1 MTRSTIEAVIEDK
14 HELTASLEAAK
25 QEFTASL
32 EAAKQVVEK
41 NYENLI
47 NKPYI
52 NDVELRGNK
61 TFEDLGDHILTN
73 TEILNLYKKVKG
85 M

>member
-1 MTRSTIEAVIEDK
+1 MTRSAIEAVIEDK
-14 HELTASLEAAK
+14 HVLTAN
-25 QEFTASL
+25 L
-32 EAAKQVVEK
+32 EAAKQVIEK

-47 NKPYI
+47 NKPSI
-52 NDVELRGNK
+52 NDVELKGNK

>member
-14 HELTASLEAAK
+14 HELTASLEASK

-52 NDVELRGNK
+52 NDVE
-61 TFEDLGDHILTN
+61 
-73 TEILNLYKKVKG
+73 
-85 M
+85 

>member
-1 MTRSTIEAVIEDK
+1 MTRYTIEAVIEDK
-14 HELTASLEAAK
+14 HVLTAN
-25 QEFTASL
+25 L
-32 EAAKQVVEK
+32 EAAKQVIEK

-52 NDVELRGNK
+52 NDVELKGNK

-85 M
+85 L

>member
-1 MTRSTIEAVIEDK
+1 MTRSIIEAVIEDK
-14 HELTASLEAAK
+14 HVLTAD
-25 QEFTASL
+25 L
-32 EAAKQVVEK
+32 EAAKQVIEK
-41 NYENLI
+41 NYDNLI

-52 NDVELRGNK
+52 NDVELKGNK

>member
-14 HELTASLEAAK
+14 HELTASLDDAK

-52 NDVELRGNK
+52 NDVE
-61 TFEDLGDHILTN
+61 
-73 TEILNLYKKVKG
+73 
-85 M
+85 

>member
-1 MTRSTIEAVIEDK
+1 MTRSIIEAVIEDK
-14 HELTASLEAAK
+14 HVLTANI
-25 QEFTASL
+25 

-61 TFEDLGDHILTN
+61 TFEELGDHILTN
-73 TEILNLYKKVKG
+73 SEILNLYKKVKG

>member
-1 MTRSTIEAVIEDK
+1 MTRSAIEAVIEDK
-14 HELTASLEAAK
+14 HVLTAN
-25 QEFTASL
+25 L
-32 EAAKQVVEK
+32 EAAKQVIEK

-47 NKPYI
+47 NKPSI
-52 NDVELRGNK
+52 NDVELMGNK

>member
-14 HELTASLEAAK
+14 HVLTAN
-25 QEFTASL
+25 L
-32 EAAKQVVEK
+32 EAAKQVIEK

-73 TEILNLYKKVKG
+73 SEILNLYKTVKG
-85 M
+85 L

>member
-1 MTRSTIEAVIEDK
+1 MSSTIEAVIDSSYDLNAELESPKQIMDK
-14 HELTASLEAAK
+14 D
-25 QEFTASL
+25 
-32 EAAKQVVEK
+32 
-41 NYENLI
+41 YENLK
-47 NKPYI
+47 NKPSI
-52 NDVELRGNK
+52 NDVTLSGNK

>member
-1 MTRSTIEAVIEDK
+1 MTRYTIEAVIEDK
-14 HELTASLEAAK
+14 HVLTAN
-25 QEFTASL
+25 L

-61 TFEDLGDHILTN
+61 TFEELGDHILTN
-73 TEILNLYKKVKG
+73 SEILNLYKTVKG

>member
-1 MTRSTIEAVIEDK
+1 MTRSNIEAVIEDK
-14 HELTASLEAAK
+14 YELTASLEDAK

-61 TFEDLGDHILTN
+61 TVEDLGDHILTN

>member
-1 MTRSTIEAVIEDK
+1 MSSTIEAVID
-14 HELTASLEAAK
+14 SSYDLEAAL
-25 QEFTASL
+25 ENSELLTAEL
-32 EAAKQVVEK
+32 ESPKQVMDK
-41 NYENLI
+41 DYENLK
-47 NKPYI
+47 NKPSI
-52 NDVELRGNK
+52 NDVMLSGNK

>member
-1 MTRSTIEAVIEDK
+1 MTRSIIEAVIEDK
-14 HELTASLEAAK
+14 HVLTAD
-25 QEFTASL
+25 L
-32 EAAKQVVEK
+32 EAAKQVIEK
-41 NYENLI
+41 NYDDLI

-52 NDVELRGNK
+52 NDVELKGNK

>member
-1 MTRSTIEAVIEDK
+1 MTRSAIEGVIEDK
-14 HELTASLEAAK
+14 HVLTAN
-25 QEFTASL
+25 L
-32 EAAKQVVEK
+32 EAAKQVIEK

-47 NKPYI
+47 NKPSI
-52 NDVELRGNK
+52 NDVELKGNK